1 MQSDRL
7 PSLYATARLEL
18 LSPSDFFYCGI
29 LSSCPRIPLEVAF
42 DDLHHLL
49 QLQFPSLQTMLLST
63 FLLWQPEKLAQ
74 ICASRSLPRPV
85 GRDRRESTQ
94 HQFRCELVAFS
105 ADGRRARNLAQG
117 HRRPLRRPAFRC
129 LHRRLCHLQPP
140 LRLRP
145 DRVLCMSDQTLLW
158 VIVLPNFGAVRMVLR
173 CGVLLHHGTQPG
185 INLQLSLHRW
195 PLGPFHPSTT
205 RGRFLRHHR

>member
-1 MQSDRL
+1 MPKDSSASRVR
-7 PSLYATARLEL
+7 PSSSASATV
-18 LSPSDFFYCGI
+18 SKP
-29 LSSCPRIPLEVAF
+29 P
-42 DDLHHLL
+42 DDA
-49 QLQFPSLQTMLLST
+49 SIDS
-63 FLLWQPEKLAQ
+63 LLWQPEKLAQ

-129 LHRRLCHLQPP
+129 LHRRLSHLQPP

-145 DRVLCMSDQTLLW
+145 DRVLCMSGQTLLW
-158 VIVLPNFGAVRMVLR
+158 VIGLPKFGAVRMVFR
-173 CGVLLHHGTQPG
+173 YGVLLHHGTQPG
-185 INLQLSLHRW
+185 VNLQLSQHRYRW
-195 PLGPFHPSTT
+195 VLSTLQQPVGDSSDIT
-205 RGRFLRHHR
+205 DDGEPAAMSSRYIREL